1 MSVWPLQTTGAY
13 HGRSL
18 SGHDRDEVLKN
29 WRSGLIKAMVAT
41 KAFGLGINQ
50 PDIEVVLKIGVP
62 PSLEE
67 LVQAFGR
74 AGRDGRSAKG
84 EFTETTK
91 LHTVYVDGHCLYL

>member
-1 MSVWPLQTTGAY
+1 M
-13 HGRSL
+13 
-18 SGHDRDEVLKN
+18 SGHDKDEVLKN

-84 EFTETTK
+84 EFTETIK
-91 LHTVYVDGHCLYL
+91 LHTVYADGHSLYL